1 MDPMAIFTRIKESF
15 MAEEHQNANT
25 IENLDALTPD
35 TTSAAEEAS
44 LVTELQLALTAKAE
58 EVRSLNDKYL
68 RLAAEFDNYKR
79 LIQRDQRDQIRF
91 GNEQLLKE
99 LLPVLDN
106 LERAIKASQEG
117 GDSNVLIQGVD
128 LTLKQL
134 TGVLSRFHVKP
145 VETVGQLF
153 NPATHQSVTSVA
165 SKKIPEQHVV
175 EEFQRG
181 YLLHDR
187 ILRAAMVSVSTG
199 QADGESRTDDT
210 IEES

>member
-1 MDPMAIFTRIKESF
+1 

-25 IENLDALTPD
+25 IDNLDDLSQSIS
-35 TTSAAEEAS
+35 SATEEAG
-44 LVTELQLALTAKAE
+44 LVIELQQALVAKAE
-58 EVRSLNDKYL
+58 EVKSLNDKYL

-79 LIQRDQRDQIRF
+79 LSQRDQRDQIRF
-91 GNEQLLKE
+91 GNEHLLKE
-99 LLPVLDN
+99 LLPVVDN

-117 GDSNVLIQGVD
+117 GNSNVLIQGVD

-165 SKKIPEQHVV
+165 SKKIPEEHVV

-199 QADGESRTDDT
+199 QADGAPGTDDT
-210 IEES
+210 TSSS

>member
-1 MDPMAIFTRIKESF
+1 MS
-15 MAEEHQNANT
+15 EEKQNAN
-25 IENLDALTPD
+25 IIDNLDAPTPVD
-35 TTSAAEEAS
+35 SSTTEEAG
-44 LVTELQLALTAKAE
+44 LIAELQLALTAKAE
-58 EVRSLNDKYL
+58 EVKGLNDKYL

-99 LLPVLDN
+99 LLPVVDN
-106 LERAIKASQEG
+106 LERAIKASREG
-117 GDSNVLIQGVD
+117 GSSGALIQGVE

-134 TGVLSRFHVKP
+134 TGALTRFHVTP
-145 VETVGQLF
+145 IQTIGQPF

-165 SKKIPEQHVV
+165 SEKVPEQHVV
-175 EEFQRG
+175 DEFQRG

-199 QADGESRTDDT
+199 QANGATRTDDT
-210 IEES
+210 SSFS

>member
-1 MDPMAIFTRIKESF
+1 

-25 IENLDALTPD
+25 IENLDALAPD

-153 NPATHQSVTSVA
+153 NPATHQSVTSVS

>member
-1 MDPMAIFTRIKESF
+1 

-25 IENLDALTPD
+25 IENLDVLSQD
-35 TTSAAEEAS
+35 TSSATEEAS
-44 LVTELQLALTAKAE
+44 LVAELQQALVAKAE
-58 EVRSLNDKYL
+58 EVKSLNDKYL

-91 GNEQLLKE
+91 GNESLLKE
-99 LLPVLDN
+99 LLPVVDN
-106 LERAIKASQEG
+106 LERAIKSSREG
-117 GDSNVLIQGVD
+117 GSTDVLIQGVE

-134 TGVLSRFHVKP
+134 TGALTRFHVTP
-145 VETVGQLF
+145 IQTIGQLF
-153 NPATHQSVTSVA
+153 DPATHQSVTSVA
-165 SKKIPEQHVV
+165 SKKVPEQHVV

-199 QADGESRTDDT
+199 RANGAPGTDDT
-210 IEES
+210 ISSS